1 MTLREPQ
8 KTGTRAKQINIGE
21 RLRNIWIIESLSL
34 YLHGKIKAMKRFII
48 KYPNGKIRQQE
59 GINGTY
65 HTLLGMQVISWEVM
79 FGNKDE
85 SVITEKISS
94 YDDSNLIISED

>member
-1 MTLREPQ
+1 
-8 KTGTRAKQINIGE
+8 
-21 RLRNIWIIESLSL
+21 
-34 YLHGKIKAMKRFII
+34 MKRFII

-65 HTLLGMQVISWEVM
+65 HTLLGMQVISWIIDTKTGEVM